1 MVADRIPGVRT
12 AARSLLT
19 GFAEFLRLFR
29 NDSEA
34 KPIRNGMIT
43 LKGYKS
49 LFGCQ
54 ANQGGMHK
62 FRIINETSNVMHFY
76 LKILR
81 TCRTLKFLIYIICF
95 ICSQF

>member
-54 ANQGGMHK
+54 TNQGGMHK

-81 TCRTLKFLIYIICF
+81 TCRNLTFLIYIMF
-95 ICSQF
+95 YL